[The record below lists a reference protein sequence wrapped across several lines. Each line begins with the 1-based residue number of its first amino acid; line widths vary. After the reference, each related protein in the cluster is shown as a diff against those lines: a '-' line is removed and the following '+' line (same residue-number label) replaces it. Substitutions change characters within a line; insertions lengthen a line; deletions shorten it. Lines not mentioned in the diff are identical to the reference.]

1 MSHVMKK
8 KKRKKYVKYRSI
20 GNNDNLVQY
29 RMIEKKEIPTR
40 TKPIICDFSAL
51 LSVIKIC
58 DTRIETIIKSYI
70 IYKLDNTRRKRISRQ
85 T

>member
-29 RMIEKKEIPTR
+29 SMIEKKEIPTR
-40 TKPIICDFSAL
+40 TKPIICDCSAP

-58 DTRIETIIKSYI
+58 DTNIEIEVC
-70 IYKLDNTRRKRISRQ
+70 
-85 T
+85 

>member
-40 TKPIICDFSAL
+40 TKPIICDFSAP

-58 DTRIETIIKSYI
+58 DTYIETIIKSYI
-70 IYKLDNTRRKRISRQ
+70 IYKLDSVIC
-85 T
+85 